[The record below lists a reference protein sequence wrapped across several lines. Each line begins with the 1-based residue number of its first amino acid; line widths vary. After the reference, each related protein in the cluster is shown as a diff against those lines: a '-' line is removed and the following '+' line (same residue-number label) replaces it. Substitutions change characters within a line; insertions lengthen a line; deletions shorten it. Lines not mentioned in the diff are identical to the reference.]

1 MGRAANP
8 DPLECLEYTASLEQK
23 LQTLSKLNALR
34 NREDADEWYETRPY
48 QFYPDEKKDE
58 QFYGLSIERSREI
71 GVVLLPLV
79 RVKKDESE
87 SYIFLHLGR
96 FLCGHNNGIIYGG
109 LLATLL
115 DKSFWRMVRTI
126 IFKD

>member
-1 MGRAANP
+1 MSGM
-8 DPLECLEYTASLEQK
+8 K
-23 LQTLSKLNALR
+23 LGGHISSIQMK
-34 NREDADEWYETRPY
+34 
-48 QFYPDEKKDE
+48 KKDE